1 MSIQWVVV
9 IFICSV
15 LLVGFLIAA
24 IQILRD
30 VFIGYGMTLTELRKL
45 QMLEMTRKEKLKT
58 FMQNRPYKIIN
69 LNKKRDDWIREGDI
83 NEWWDNE

>member
-1 MSIQWVVV
+1 VSIQWVVV

>member
-1 MSIQWVVV
+1 VSIQWVVV

-69 LNKKRDDWIREGDI
+69 LNKKKDDWIREGDI

>member
-69 LNKKRDDWIREGDI
+69 LNKKRNDWIREGDI